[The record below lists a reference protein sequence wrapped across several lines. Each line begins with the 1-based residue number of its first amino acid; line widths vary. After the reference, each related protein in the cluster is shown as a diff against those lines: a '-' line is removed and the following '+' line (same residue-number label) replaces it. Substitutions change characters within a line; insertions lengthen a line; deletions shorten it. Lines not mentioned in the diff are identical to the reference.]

1 MIKNEILGISFLD
14 GIVFIT
20 SAIFED
26 QYSNILFFNTT
37 ERKFDN
43 KALTY
48 FNNSLEQKIELM
60 ANTQLIK
67 LFSISAV
74 ALGYLIILL
83 YYLDSY
89 EFNDY
94 AIELNYKKFFS
105 CFHLSLYFK
114 IYICIL
120 YACSLE

>member
-1 MIKNEILGISFLD
+1 MIKEEILGISFLD

-26 QYSNILFFNTT
+26 QYSNVWFFNTS
-37 ERKFDN
+37 ERKLDN

-74 ALGYLIILL
+74 TLGYLIILL
-83 YYLDSY
+83 YNLDSY
-89 EFNDY
+89 KY
-94 AIELNYKKFFS
+94 NY
-105 CFHLSLYFK
+105 
-114 IYICIL
+114 
-120 YACSLE
+120 